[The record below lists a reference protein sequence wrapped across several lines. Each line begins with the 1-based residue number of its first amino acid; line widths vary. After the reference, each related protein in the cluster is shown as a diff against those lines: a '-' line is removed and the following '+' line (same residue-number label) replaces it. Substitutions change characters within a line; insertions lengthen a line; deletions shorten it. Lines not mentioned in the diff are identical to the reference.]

1 MKNILVTGAYGQLGN
16 EVRILSAN
24 YPQYNFMFT
33 DVDSLDI
40 CDKAMLMDFVQ
51 GNDIRYIINCAAYTA
66 VDKAE
71 DEQALCEKIN
81 AKAVKNLGEAAQ
93 SVGAGV
99 IHVSTDYVFNGK
111 GYMPYTEDMPT
122 NPCSVYGKTK
132 LKGEKALLKAC
143 EKAMV
148 VRTAWLY
155 SPFGNNF
162 VKTMRKLGA
171 ERQELNVIF
180 DQVGTPTYAE
190 DLAAALLAMMD
201 QTIDQDHDKAGIYHF
216 SNEGVC
222 SWYDFTLKIHQ
233 LSGITTCQ
241 VNPIE
246 TKDYPTKAARPHYSV
261 LNKAKIKAAFGVKVP
276 HWEVSLQRC
285 IEALNQQED

>member
-24 YPQYNFMFT
+24 YPEYNFMFT

-40 CDKAMLMDFVQ
+40 TDKDELIDFVT

-71 DEQALCEKIN
+71 DDAELCEKIN
-81 AKAVKNLGEAAQ
+81 ATAVKNLGIAAAEA
-93 SVGAGV
+93 GAGI
-99 IHVSTDYVFNGK
+99 IHVSTDYVFDGTSCR
-111 GYMPYTEDMPT
+111 PYTEDMPT
-122 NPCSVYGKTK
+122 KPCSVYGKTK
-132 LKGEKALLKAC
+132 LKGEKNLLKAC
-143 EKAMV
+143 PNAIII
-148 VRTAWLY
+148 RTAWLY

-162 VKTMRKLGA
+162 VKTMIKLGS
-171 ERQELNVIF
+171 ERESLNVIF

-190 DLAAALLAMMD
+190 DLADAILKAMD
-201 QTIDQDHDKAGIYHF
+201 QTIDTDHEKGGIYHF

-222 SWYDFTLKIHQ
+222 SWYDFTIKIHEIA
-233 LSGITTCQ
+233 GIKTCK

-261 LNKAKIKAAFGVKVP
+261 LNKSKIKQTFNISIP
-276 HWEVSLQRC
+276 HWEASLKDC
-285 IEALNQQED
+285 IKELSEQE

>member
-24 YPQYNFMFT
+24 YPEYNFMFT

-40 CDKAMLMDFVQ
+40 CDKDELIDFVT

-71 DEQALCEKIN
+71 DDAELCEKIN
-81 AKAVKNLGEAAQ
+81 ATAVKNLGIAAAEA
-93 SVGAGV
+93 GAGI
-99 IHVSTDYVFNGK
+99 IHVSTDYVFDGTSCR
-111 GYMPYTEDMPT
+111 PYTEDMPT
-122 NPCSVYGKTK
+122 KPCSVYGKTK
-132 LKGEKALLKAC
+132 LKGEKNLLKVCPNAIII
-143 EKAMV
+143 
-148 VRTAWLY
+148 RTAWLY

-162 VKTMRKLGA
+162 VKTMIKLGS
-171 ERQELNVIF
+171 ERESLNVIF

-190 DLAAALLAMMD
+190 DLADAILKAMD
-201 QTIDQDHDKAGIYHF
+201 QTIDTDHDKGGVYHF

-222 SWYDFTLKIHQ
+222 SWYDFTIKIHEIA
-233 LSGITTCQ
+233 GITTCK

-261 LNKAKIKAAFGVKVP
+261 LNKSKIKQTFNITIP
-276 HWEVSLQRC
+276 HWETSLKNC
-285 IEALNQQED
+285 IKELSEQE

>member
-24 YPQYNFMFT
+24 YPEYNFMFT

-40 CDKAMLMDFVQ
+40 TDKNELIDFVT

-71 DEQALCEKIN
+71 DDAELCEKIN
-81 AKAVKNLGEAAQ
+81 AAAVKNLGLAAAEA
-93 SVGAGV
+93 GAGI
-99 IHVSTDYVFNGK
+99 IHVSTDYVFDGTSCR
-111 GYMPYTEDMPT
+111 PYTEDMPT
-122 NPCSVYGKTK
+122 KPRSVYGKTK
-132 LKGEKALLKAC
+132 LKGEKNLLKAC
-143 EKAMV
+143 PNAIII
-148 VRTAWLY
+148 RTAWLY

-162 VKTMRKLGA
+162 VKTMIKLGS
-171 ERQELNVIF
+171 ERESLNVIF
-180 DQVGTPTYAE
+180 DQVGTPTYAL
-190 DLAAALLAMMD
+190 DLADAILKAMD
-201 QTIDQDHDKAGIYHF
+201 QTIDTDHDKGGVYHF

-222 SWYDFTLKIHQ
+222 SWYDFTIKIHEIA
-233 LSGITTCQ
+233 GIYTCK

-261 LNKAKIKAAFGVKVP
+261 LNKTKIKQTFNITIP
-276 HWEVSLQRC
+276 HWEASLKEC
-285 IEALNQQED
+285 IKELSEQE

>member
-24 YPQYNFMFT
+24 YPEYNFMFT

-40 CDKAMLMDFVQ
+40 CDKDELIDFVT

-71 DEQALCEKIN
+71 DDAELCEKIN
-81 AKAVKNLGEAAQ
+81 ATAVKNLGLAAAEA
-93 SVGAGV
+93 GAGI
-99 IHVSTDYVFNGK
+99 IHVSTDYVFDGTSCR
-111 GYMPYTEDMPT
+111 PYTEDMPT
-122 NPCSVYGKTK
+122 KPCSVYGKTK
-132 LKGEKALLKAC
+132 LKGEKNLLKVCPNAIII
-143 EKAMV
+143 
-148 VRTAWLY
+148 RTAWLY

-162 VKTMRKLGA
+162 VKTMIKLGS
-171 ERQELNVIF
+171 ERESLNVIF

-190 DLAAALLAMMD
+190 DLADAILKAMN
-201 QTIDQDHDKAGIYHF
+201 QTIDTDHDKGGVYHF

-222 SWYDFTLKIHQ
+222 SWYDFTIKIHEIA
-233 LSGITTCQ
+233 GITTCK

-261 LNKAKIKAAFGVKVP
+261 LNKTKIKQTFNITIP
-276 HWEVSLQRC
+276 HWEASLKNC
-285 IEALNQQED
+285 IKELSEQE

>member
-16 EVRILSAN
+16 EVRLLSAN
-24 YPQYNFMFT
+24 YPHYNFMFT

-40 CDKAMLMDFVQ
+40 CDKSMLLDFVQ

-71 DEQALCEKIN
+71 DEPELCEKIN
-81 AKAVKNLGEAAQ
+81 TKAVKNLGEVAQ
-93 SVGAGV
+93 AVNSGI
-99 IHVSTDYVFNGK
+99 IHVSTDYVFNGQ
-111 GYMPYTEDMPT
+111 GYLPYTEDMPT
-122 NPCSVYGKTK
+122 HPCSVYGKTK
-132 LKGEKALLKAC
+132 LRGEKALRKAC
-143 EKAMV
+143 EHAIV

-171 ERQELNVIF
+171 EREQLNVIF
-180 DQVGTPTYAE
+180 DQIGSPTFAE
-190 DLAAALLAMMD
+190 DLAAALLIIVD
-201 QTIDQDHDKAGIYHF
+201 QTIDRIHDKGGIYHY

-233 LSGITTCQ
+233 LSGITTCN
-241 VNPIE
+241 VHPIE
-246 TKDYPTKAARPHYSV
+246 TKDYPTKAARPHFSV
-261 LNKAKIKAAFGVKVP
+261 LNKAKIKSTFGITVP
-276 HWEVSLQRC
+276 HWESSLQRC
-285 IEALNQQED
+285 IEQLNQQID

>member
-24 YPQYNFMFT
+24 YPEYNFLFT

-40 CDKAMLMDFVQ
+40 TDKNELIDFVT

-71 DEQALCEKIN
+71 DDAELCEKIN
-81 AKAVKNLGEAAQ
+81 ATAVKNLGLAAAEA
-93 SVGAGV
+93 GAGI
-99 IHVSTDYVFNGK
+99 IHVSTDYVFDGTSCR
-111 GYMPYTEDMPT
+111 PYTEDMPT
-122 NPCSVYGKTK
+122 KPCSVYGKTK
-132 LKGEKALLKAC
+132 LKGEKNLLKTCPNAIII
-143 EKAMV
+143 
-148 VRTAWLY
+148 RTAWLY

-162 VKTMRKLGA
+162 VKTMIKLGS
-171 ERQELNVIF
+171 ERESLNVIF
-180 DQVGTPTYAE
+180 DQVGTPTYAL
-190 DLAAALLAMMD
+190 DLADAILKAMD
-201 QTIDQDHDKAGIYHF
+201 QTIDTDHEKGGVYHF

-222 SWYDFTLKIHQ
+222 SWYDFTIKIHEIA
-233 LSGITTCQ
+233 GIKTCK

-261 LNKAKIKAAFGVKVP
+261 LNKSKIKQTFNISIP
-276 HWEVSLQRC
+276 HWEASLKDC
-285 IEALNQQED
+285 IKELSEQE

>member
-24 YPQYNFMFT
+24 YPEYNFMFT

-40 CDKAMLMDFVQ
+40 CDKDELIDFVT

-71 DEQALCEKIN
+71 DDTELCEKIN
-81 AKAVKNLGEAAQ
+81 ATAVKNLGIAAAEA
-93 SVGAGV
+93 GAGI
-99 IHVSTDYVFNGK
+99 IHVSTDYVFDGTSCR
-111 GYMPYTEDMPT
+111 PYTEDMPT
-122 NPCSVYGKTK
+122 KPCSVYGKTK
-132 LKGEKALLKAC
+132 LKGEKNLLKVCPNAIII
-143 EKAMV
+143 
-148 VRTAWLY
+148 RTAWLY

-162 VKTMRKLGA
+162 VKTMIKLGS
-171 ERQELNVIF
+171 ERESLNVIF

-190 DLAAALLAMMD
+190 DLADAILKAMD
-201 QTIDQDHDKAGIYHF
+201 QTIDTDHDKGGVYHF

-222 SWYDFTLKIHQ
+222 SWYDFTLKIHE
-233 LSGITTCQ
+233 LAGIKTCK

-261 LNKAKIKAAFGVKVP
+261 LNKTKIKQAFNITIP
-276 HWEVSLQRC
+276 HWEASLKNC
-285 IEALNQQED
+285 IKELSEQE

>member
-24 YPQYNFMFT
+24 YPEYNFLFT

-40 CDKAMLMDFVQ
+40 TDKNELIDFVT

-71 DEQALCEKIN
+71 DDAELCEKIN
-81 AKAVKNLGEAAQ
+81 ATAVKNLGLAAAEA
-93 SVGAGV
+93 GAGI
-99 IHVSTDYVFNGK
+99 IHVSTDYVFDGTSCR
-111 GYMPYTEDMPT
+111 PYTEDMPT
-122 NPCSVYGKTK
+122 KPCSVYGKTK
-132 LKGEKALLKAC
+132 LKGEKNLLKAC
-143 EKAMV
+143 PNAIII
-148 VRTAWLY
+148 RTAWLY

-162 VKTMRKLGA
+162 VKTMIKLGS
-171 ERQELNVIF
+171 ERESLNVIF
-180 DQVGTPTYAE
+180 DQVGTPTYAL
-190 DLAAALLAMMD
+190 DLAEAILKAMD
-201 QTIDQDHDKAGIYHF
+201 QTIDTDHEKGGVYHF

-222 SWYDFTLKIHQ
+222 SWYDFTIKIHEIA
-233 LSGITTCQ
+233 GINTCK

-261 LNKAKIKAAFGVKVP
+261 LNKSKIKQTFNISIP
-276 HWEVSLQRC
+276 HWEESLKNC
-285 IEALNQQED
+285 IKELSEQE

>member
-24 YPQYNFMFT
+24 YPEYNFMFT

-40 CDKAMLMDFVQ
+40 TDKDELIDFVT

-71 DEQALCEKIN
+71 DDAELCEKIN
-81 AKAVKNLGEAAQ
+81 ATAVKNLGIAAAEA
-93 SVGAGV
+93 GAGI
-99 IHVSTDYVFNGK
+99 IHVSTDYVFDGTSCR
-111 GYMPYTEDMPT
+111 PYTEDMPT
-122 NPCSVYGKTK
+122 KPCSVYGKTK
-132 LKGEKALLKAC
+132 LKGEKNLLKAC
-143 EKAMV
+143 PEAIII
-148 VRTAWLY
+148 RTAWLY

-162 VKTMRKLGA
+162 VKTMIKLGS
-171 ERQELNVIF
+171 ERESLNVIF

-190 DLAAALLAMMD
+190 DLADAILKAMD
-201 QTIDQDHDKAGIYHF
+201 QTIDTDHEKGGIYHF

-222 SWYDFTLKIHQ
+222 SWYDFTIKIHEIA
-233 LSGITTCQ
+233 GIKTCK

-261 LNKAKIKAAFGVKVP
+261 LNKSKIKQTFNITIP
-276 HWEVSLQRC
+276 HWEASLKNC
-285 IEALNQQED
+285 IKELSEQE

>member
-24 YPQYNFMFT
+24 YPEYNFMFT

-40 CDKAMLMDFVQ
+40 CDKDELIDFVT

-71 DEQALCEKIN
+71 DDAELCEKIN
-81 AKAVKNLGEAAQ
+81 ATAVKNLGIAAAEA
-93 SVGAGV
+93 GAGI
-99 IHVSTDYVFNGK
+99 IHVSTDYVFDGTSCR
-111 GYMPYTEDMPT
+111 PYTEDMPT
-122 NPCSVYGKTK
+122 KPCSVYGKTK
-132 LKGEKALLKAC
+132 LKGEKNLLKVCPNAIII
-143 EKAMV
+143 
-148 VRTAWLY
+148 RTAWLY

-162 VKTMRKLGA
+162 VKTMIKLGS
-171 ERQELNVIF
+171 ERESLNVIF

-190 DLAAALLAMMD
+190 DLADAILKAMD
-201 QTIDQDHDKAGIYHF
+201 QTIDTDHDKGGVYHF

-222 SWYDFTLKIHQ
+222 SWYDFTIKIHEIA
-233 LSGITTCQ
+233 GITTCK

-261 LNKAKIKAAFGVKVP
+261 LNKSKIKQTFNITIP
-276 HWEVSLQRC
+276 HWEASLKNC
-285 IEALNQQED
+285 IKELSEQE

>member
-24 YPQYNFMFT
+24 YPEYNFMFT

-40 CDKAMLMDFVQ
+40 TDKDELIDFVT

-71 DEQALCEKIN
+71 DDAELCEKIN
-81 AKAVKNLGEAAQ
+81 ATAVKNLGLAAAEA
-93 SVGAGV
+93 GAGI
-99 IHVSTDYVFNGK
+99 IHVSTDYVFDGTSCR
-111 GYMPYTEDMPT
+111 PYTEDMPT
-122 NPCSVYGKTK
+122 KPYSVYGKTK
-132 LKGEKALLKAC
+132 LKGEKNLLKAC
-143 EKAMV
+143 PNAIII
-148 VRTAWLY
+148 RTAWLY

-162 VKTMRKLGA
+162 VKTMIKLGS
-171 ERQELNVIF
+171 ERESLNVIF
-180 DQVGTPTYAE
+180 DQVGTPTYAL
-190 DLAAALLAMMD
+190 DLADAILKAMD
-201 QTIDQDHDKAGIYHF
+201 QTIDTDHEKGGVYHF

-222 SWYDFTLKIHQ
+222 SWYDFTIKIHEIA
-233 LSGITTCQ
+233 GIKTCK

-261 LNKAKIKAAFGVKVP
+261 LNKSKIKQTFNISVP
-276 HWEVSLQRC
+276 HWEESLKNC
-285 IEALNQQED
+285 IKELSEQE

>member
-24 YPQYNFMFT
+24 YPEYNFMFT

-40 CDKAMLMDFVQ
+40 CDKDELIDFVT

-71 DEQALCEKIN
+71 DDAELCEKIN
-81 AKAVKNLGEAAQ
+81 ATAVKNLGIAAAEA
-93 SVGAGV
+93 GAGI
-99 IHVSTDYVFNGK
+99 IHVSTDYVFDGTSCR
-111 GYMPYTEDMPT
+111 PYTEDMPT
-122 NPCSVYGKTK
+122 KPCSVYGKTK
-132 LKGEKALLKAC
+132 LKGEKNLLKAC
-143 EKAMV
+143 PNAIII
-148 VRTAWLY
+148 RTAWLY

-162 VKTMRKLGA
+162 VKTMIKLGS
-171 ERQELNVIF
+171 ERESLNVIF

-190 DLAAALLAMMD
+190 DLADAILKAMD
-201 QTIDQDHDKAGIYHF
+201 QTIDTDHDKGGVYHF

-222 SWYDFTLKIHQ
+222 SWYDFTIKIHEIA
-233 LSGITTCQ
+233 GITTCK

-261 LNKAKIKAAFGVKVP
+261 LNKSKIKQAFNITIP
-276 HWEVSLQRC
+276 HWEASLKNC
-285 IEALNQQED
+285 IKELSEQE